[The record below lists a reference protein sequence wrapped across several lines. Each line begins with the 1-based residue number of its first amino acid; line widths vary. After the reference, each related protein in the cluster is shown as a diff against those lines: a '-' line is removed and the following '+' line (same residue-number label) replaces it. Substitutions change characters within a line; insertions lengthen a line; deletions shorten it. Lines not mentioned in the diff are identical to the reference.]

1 MRPCAVVANGI
12 SLLAMDRN
20 RETRLLER
28 PAGDGRLCTVAYDDT
43 GTGPLVVAVPGM
55 GDLRSTYDELRDA
68 LLAAGYRVVTTDLR
82 GHGDSSPDVTELGD
96 EATAADV
103 AALVEHLG
111 AGPAVVVGSSM
122 GASAAAVL
130 AADRP
135 DLVRALVL
143 LGPFLRDPAS
153 GGATRALLGVVYR
166 VLLARPWGAAAWAWY
181 YRTLNRGRRSDRL
194 AAHSAAIR
202 ASLRR
207 PGYLAAFRRLTLAL
221 THAVV
226 EPRLPRIQAPAL
238 AVVGALDPDWRDPA
252 AELAWIGATLPG
264 ARTLLVPDA
273 GHYPQHQT
281 PDLVADAVL
290 DLLRDAAPV
299 PGAPEVPGA

>member
-1 MRPCAVVANGI
+1 
-12 SLLAMDRN
+12 MDST
-20 RETRLLER
+20 RETRFLGR
-28 PAGDGRLCTVAYDDT
+28 PDGASRTCAVAYDDT
-43 GTGPLVVAVPGM
+43 GAGPLVVAVPGM
-55 GDLRSTYDELRDA
+55 GDLRQTYDELRTA

-135 DLVRALVL
+135 ELVRALVL

-153 GGATRALLGVVYR
+153 GRAARAMLGVVYR
-166 VLLARPWGAAAWAWY
+166 VLLARPWGAAAWARY

-194 AAHSAAIR
+194 AAHTAAIR

-207 PGYLAAFRRLTLAL
+207 PGYLAAFRRLTLVL

-226 EPRLPRIQAPAL
+226 EPRLPRVQAPAL

-252 AELAWIGATLPG
+252 AELAWIGTAVPG

-281 PDLVADAVL
+281 PDVVAAAVL

-299 PGAPEVPGA
+299 SEVPGA

>member
-1 MRPCAVVANGI
+1 MANSI
-12 SLLAMDRN
+12 SLVAMDTSAARQTHHL
-20 RETRLLER
+20 RR
-28 PAGDGRLCTVAYDDT
+28 PEGALAYDDA
-43 GTGPLVVAVPGM
+43 GSGPLVVAVPGM
-55 GDLRSTYDELRDA
+55 GDLRSTYDELRAA

-82 GHGDSSPDVTELGD
+82 GHGDSSAGFARYGD

-111 AGPAVVVGSSM
+111 AGPAVVVGNSM

-143 LGPFLRDPAS
+143 VSPFLRDPAA
-153 GGATRALLGVVYR
+153 GAAQRALLGVAYR

-181 YRTLNRGRRSDRL
+181 YTTLNRGRRSGRL
-194 AAHSAAIR
+194 GAHAAAIR

-207 PGYLAAFRRLTLAL
+207 PGYLRAFRRLTLQL

-226 EPRLPRIQAPAL
+226 EPRLPRVQAPAL

-252 AELAWIGATLPG
+252 AELAWIGATLG

-281 PDLVADAVL
+281 PEVVADAVL
-290 DLLRDAAPV
+290 AHLAGVAPADAR
-299 PGAPEVPGA
+299 G